1 MLCGR
6 QRPMWKPYLF
16 IFTILCPKFA
26 VPQSDSTL
34 FEYYPL
40 QIGNR
45 WEYENKFEDF
55 QNDTTTF
62 SYFTVEV
69 IGDTMM
75 LNQKR
80 YQILLKKS
88 LPDTIA
94 QEYFYERIDS
104 TSLNIYRYDIDDD
117 LHDREEFFID
127 SLRLII
133 TGGEFMG
140 VSRYHNIPFTLI
152 SYRGSSEDTVLNH
165 PTTLQNFHA
174 NDIVLV
180 FGFEYWFAKGLGL
193 FQGLLRET
201 LWRNPI
207 TLIYA
212 EINGQSFGNPVSV
225 RQPTVENIDFRLYQ
239 NFPNPFNPSTTIQY
253 ELSVSA
259 DVQLSLYN
267 FLGQKVK
274 TIFEGFQTAGLHR
287 IEFQARD
294 LSSGVYIYEIK
305 SGRLIEQKK
314 LLLLR

>member
-1 MLCGR
+1 
-6 QRPMWKPYLF
+6 MWKPYSL
-16 IFTILCPKFA
+16 IFTILCLKCVVA
-26 VPQSDSTL
+26 QSDSTL
-34 FEYYPL
+34 IEYYPL

-45 WEYENKFEDF
+45 WEYEDKFEDF
-55 QNDTTTF
+55 QKDTTTL

-75 LNQKR
+75 PNQKR

-104 TSLNIYRYDIDDD
+104 TSLNIYRYDINDD
-117 LHDREEFFID
+117 LHDSDEFFID

-152 SYRGSSEDTVLNH
+152 TYRGSSEDRVLNY
-165 PTTLQNFHA
+165 PTTLQQFHA

-212 EINGQSFGNPVSV
+212 EINGQSFGNPVGV
-225 RQPTVENIDFRLYQ
+225 KQPTVENIDFRLYQ

-253 ELSVSA
+253 ELPTSGEVE
-259 DVQLSLYN
+259 LSLYN
-267 FLGQKVK
+267 ILGEKVR
-274 TIFEGFQTAGLHR
+274 TVFNGFQTTGIHK

-305 SGRLIEQKK
+305 SGRLIERKK